1 MRPKANPQGS
11 AREAA
16 NTPTIPAE
24 VADAPLPV
32 ASDPTSTAV
41 DTTNLPKPAAYMNLG
56 EIGTEMWWELWES
69 GQGVYKRTDRR
80 LIGQF
85 CFTHEKITELQRT
98 ISKEGMIT
106 TGSQGQ
112 LVPHPAAKLLAEMET
127 KVLKM
132 SESLGLTP
140 EARIRL
146 GLNSVDLQSKL
157 DGHFDKYT

>member
-1 MRPKANPQGS
+1 VRPKVNAQGN

-16 NTPTIPAE
+16 EKPVVPAI
-24 VADAPLPV
+24 VAAAPLPE
-32 ASDPTSTAV
+32 ASDPLSAAV
-41 DTTNLPKPAAYMNLG
+41 DTANLPQPAAYMNLKDA
-56 EIGTEMWWELWES
+56 GTEMWFEIWSS

-85 CFTHEKITELQRT
+85 CFTHERVVELQET
-98 ISKEGMIT
+98 IISEGMVT
-106 TGSQGQ
+106 EGSQGQ

-127 KVLKM
+127 KLLKM

-157 DGHFDKYT
+157 DGHFDQYT